1 VNHRVSLHGS
11 DQSFFAEAGETVLA
25 ASRRAG
31 LALPYSCLAGRCG
44 SCHARLVAGEVAY
57 PFQPPLA
64 LSEPERRQGEVLL
77 CQATAESDLCIAI
90 REVAVL
96 RDYRPQRTAA
106 TLIARSPLAS
116 EVWRVRLRLEQAS
129 LRWLPGQYLQFIL
142 ADGKRRAFSIASR
155 CLDLSGELDLHVRH
169 VQGGSFTDILC
180 HAEPGARFDVELPL
194 GSCVPRPASDR
205 PLLLIAG
212 GTGYGPISA
221 LLAHFLD
228 STPGR
233 ALHLYRGAR
242 APAELYLDAE
252 VSAQAAA
259 HGFHYV
265 RVLSDDPAPGSRY
278 GLVHEAVLADFPDCS
293 GLDVYMS
300 GPPPMVDAARHALV
314 ERGLPADRLYYD
326 SFEYAPDVLA
336 ALLHAASVVSQ
347 K

>member
-1 VNHRVSLHGS
+1 VSHRVSLHGS
-11 DQSFFAEAGETVLA
+11 DQSFLAEPGETVLA

-44 SCHARLVAGEVAY
+44 SCHARLLEGRIAY

-64 LSEPERRQGEVLL
+64 LSASERAQGEVLL
-77 CQATAESDLCIAI
+77 CQATAETDLDIAI

-96 RDYRPQRTAA
+96 RDYRPGTCGA
-106 TLIARSPLAS
+106 TLIAREPLAA
-116 EVWRVRLRLEQAS
+116 EVWRIRLKLDPPG
-129 LRWLPGQYLQFIL
+129 LRWLPGQYLQFVL

-155 CLDLSGELDLHVRH
+155 CLDDSGELDLHVRH
-169 VQGGSFTDILC
+169 VQGGSFTDVLC
-180 HAEPGARFDVELPL
+180 HAEPGQRFDLELPL

-228 STPGR
+228 TAPGR
-233 ALHLYRGAR
+233 ELHLYRGAR

-252 VSAQAAA
+252 IAAQATA
-259 HGFHYV
+259 HGFGYH
-265 RVLSDDPAPGSRY
+265 RVLSEDPAPGSRY

-314 ERGLPADRLYYD
+314 ERGLPAERLYYD
-326 SFEYAPDVLA
+326 SFEYAADVLA
-336 ALLHAASVVSQ
+336 ALLRSAGR
-347 K
+347 